1 MKETMFDG
9 PVIQSNTNLQFGCSS
24 DADKQAKLGCFNEY
38 YTTIGDNFSPTC
50 SANIEVP
57 MKEIANNV
65 QFKFKSINLIKTK
78 QPMAYLTS
86 CVKLFV
92 TNCLVV
98 VKYGR
103 ETLDIVHE
111 YKYLGLNITR
121 S

>member
-78 QPMAYLTS
+78 QPMA
-86 CVKLFV
+86 
-92 TNCLVV
+92 
-98 VKYGR
+98 
-103 ETLDIVHE
+103 
-111 YKYLGLNITR
+111 
-121 S
+121 